1 MGYHNVRE
9 YIRRR
14 KQREG
19 ERVTTENHRAGDER
33 VVVFVLPE
41 HTTKMGS

>member
-14 KQREG
+14 KKREG
-19 ERVTTENHRAGDER
+19 ERVTMENHRAGDER
-33 VVVFVLPE
+33 VIVLPE